1 MQAYEYKVIP
11 APKKGIKAKGLRK
24 GEARFAKALETVM
37 NEFGAEGWEYQ
48 RTDTLPLEERQGL
61 TGKTTS
67 FQNLLVFRR
76 PVAQDA
82 TTALSEDQSEAD
94 LPTRMQDNASTE
106 ETAATS
112 EAIADSPRHK
122 GTAADKRRKDTL
134 ASSDFTFPW
143 SSRKARAAR
152 DSDEDK
158 GDDPQVAA
166 E

>member
-11 APKKGIKAKGLRK
+11 APKKGIKAKGLKK

-37 NEFGAEGWEYQ
+37 NEFGAAGWEYQ

-82 TTALSEDQSEAD
+82 TTALSEDQSEAVA
-94 LPTRMQDNASTE
+94 PAGMPDNDTTE
-106 ETAATS
+106 EAADTQ
-112 EAIADSPRHK
+112 RGK
-122 GTAADKRRKDTL
+122 GPAADKRGKDTV

-143 SSRKARAAR
+143 SSRKARAAK